1 MKFRQFKL
9 LIFCNNYRQLQSA
22 IYFNGGFIM
31 NHNHNQQ
38 DQNFLTKI
46 AFLDSRQRE
55 RLIPPEDLISQMP
68 IQKTHTLLDVGA
80 GSGFFTIPMA
90 ERTTNKV
97 YAMDPDKRMLSVIE
111 DKAKE
116 KGLSNIEPMQE
127 YIENLSLQS
136 DSIDF
141 VMASLILHEVKSLT
155 IALTKIFDVLNAGGH
170 LLCLEYEKDDLIIE
184 GPPMSIR
191 IRSEEL
197 EKTLSKIG
205 FGIVKNTKI
214 NDAIYTVLAVKNEK

>member
-1 MKFRQFKL
+1 
-9 LIFCNNYRQLQSA
+9 
-22 IYFNGGFIM
+22 M
-31 NHNHNQQ
+31 NHMHHHNHNQL
-38 DQNFLTKI
+38 DQNFLTKFT
-46 AFLDSRQRE
+46 FLDSRQRE
-55 RLIPPEDLISQMP
+55 RLIQPEILISQMP
-68 IQKTHTLLDVGA
+68 IQNNHTLLDVGA

-116 KGLSNIEPMQE
+116 KGLNNIEPIQE
-127 YIENLSLQS
+127 YIENLSLQNG
-136 DSIDF
+136 SIDF

-155 IALTKIFDVLNAGGH
+155 IAVTKIFDVLTAGGH

-191 IRSEEL
+191 ISSEEL
-197 EKTLSKIG
+197 EKTLLTIG
-205 FGIVKNTKI
+205 FDIVKKTKV
-214 NDAIYTVLAVKNEK
+214 NDAIYTVLAVKREVSY